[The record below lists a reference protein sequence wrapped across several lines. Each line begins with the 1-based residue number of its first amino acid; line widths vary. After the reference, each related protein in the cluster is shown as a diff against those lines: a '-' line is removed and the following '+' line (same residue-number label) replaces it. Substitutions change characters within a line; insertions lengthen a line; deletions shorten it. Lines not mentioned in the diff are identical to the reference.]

1 MNWVPSLL
9 WGCFGFGRGAEQC
22 GWNFRKSDVTNDERW
37 AFYLGTWTWVAWK
50 HQWKS
55 ECQPGIG
62 GE

>member
-37 AFYLGTWTWVAWK
+37 AFYLG
-50 HQWKS
+50 HMDL
-55 ECQPGIG
+55 G
-62 GE
+62 GMEASVEK